1 MSVQQSI
8 AIERSKLPSPSAISS
23 ESRALG
29 FDLVLE
35 ECELDAHSGYLP
47 ARLDGDETGF
57 EWFISNAS
65 EYSDFPLP
73 LDLEQR
79 EIVIELSTGSDE
91 KECQAAMICAAA
103 IMKLA
108 DGVYFDDY
116 ENIDRTP
123 DRLLAEVREWMGST
137 GTSE

>member
-8 AIERSKLPSPSAISS
+8 AIERPRLPGPSAISS
-23 ESRALG
+23 EAQALG
-29 FDLVLE
+29 FDLVLDD
-35 ECELDAHSGYLP
+35 CDLSTHTGYLP
-47 ARLDGDETGF
+47 VRLDGDESGF
-57 EWFISNAS
+57 EWFISDAS

-79 EIVIELSTGSDE
+79 DIVIELSTGSDE

-116 ENIDRTP
+116 DNVDRTP